1 MAQSTL
7 PTRWRVLHSPPV
19 LPKESR
25 SPLIRICETHRFVG
39 RSRLGSPRG
48 EGEDE
53 RAEEGGP
60 EVKYYWV
67 GFDVAKAFHWVSVVD
82 DEGNEVLSRRVEAT
96 EEDLDALCSEIARL
110 DDGER
115 RVAIDLVGGPA
126 ALLEA
131 VPCGSGSRADPAH
144 HPAQGTPF
152 RGIPGS

>member
-1 MAQSTL
+1 M
-7 PTRWRVLHSPPV
+7 
-19 LPKESR
+19 
-25 SPLIRICETHRFVG
+25 
-39 RSRLGSPRG
+39 
-48 EGEDE
+48 

-60 EVKYYWV
+60 EVNYYWV
-67 GFDVAKAFHWVSVVD
+67 GFDVAKRRSIGSAKVD